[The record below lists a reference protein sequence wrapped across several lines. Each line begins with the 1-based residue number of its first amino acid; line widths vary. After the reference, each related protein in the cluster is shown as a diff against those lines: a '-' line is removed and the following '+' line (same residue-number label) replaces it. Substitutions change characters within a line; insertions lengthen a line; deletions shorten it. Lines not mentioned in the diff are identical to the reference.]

1 MVDCGWWIERVFLR
15 EVYFCRCFG
24 YYCGYGKN
32 NFKKIISL
40 FKNNGCWGRL
50 SIEDIRRFVIYGI
63 VFFGICYR
71 EILIWFRY
79 FIFN

>member
-1 MVDCGWWIERVFLR
+1 ME
-15 EVYFCRCFG
+15 
-24 YYCGYGKN
+24 
-32 NFKKIISL
+32 KIILKNISWI
-40 FKNNGCWGRL
+40 KNNGCWGRL